1 VPNSVRIDDVEI
13 EYSDTGTG
21 SPIVFVHGVYVTG
34 ALWDDVARR
43 LSSDHR
49 CIAPTWPFGAQRA
62 PVPSGVDIGVVA
74 AGRRIV
80 KFLEAL
86 DLSDVTL
93 VANDTGGG
101 IVLAALGNS
110 ALDFSRVARMVF
122 TNCDSFDHFP
132 PPGFVPLVKACRL
145 SATLGAG
152 ILRLLASG
160 PGLNYFASAVT
171 RHGIADAR
179 RPAIF
184 GGFATSAEVRRDAV
198 RLSAELDP
206 KHTLAA
212 TPAIES
218 CERPVLVLWGDADK
232 LFPMADAERLVSA
245 FPRATL
251 HTLEDSSTYVMLDR
265 PDEAA
270 SAIRAFVGSAT

>member
-1 VPNSVRIDDVEI
+1 MANNVLIDDVEI
-13 EYSDTGTG
+13 EYSDNGTG

-34 ALWDDVARR
+34 ALWDDVAGR

-49 CIAPTWPFGAQRA
+49 CVAPTWPFGAQRV
-62 PVPSGVDIGVVA
+62 PVKPGVEVGVVA
-74 AGRRIV
+74 AGQRIV

-101 IVLAALGNS
+101 LVLAALGNP

-132 PPGFVPLVKACRL
+132 PPGFLPLVKACRL
-145 SATLGAG
+145 STTLGAG
-152 ILRLLASG
+152 ILRLLATG

-184 GGFATSAEVRRDAV
+184 GGFATSAKVRRDAA
-198 RLSAELDP
+198 RLSADLDP

-212 TPAIES
+212 SPAIEG
-218 CERPVLVLWGDADK
+218 CKKPVLVLWGNADK
-232 LFPMADAERLVSA
+232 LFPMADAERLVNA
-245 FPRATL
+245 FPHATL
-251 HTLEDSSTYVMLDR
+251 HTLDDSSTYVMLDR

-270 SAIRAFVGSAT
+270 GAIRAFISPGA